1 MEQST
6 IRAFQSVLRNF
17 RFKQEPESFS
27 EDFAIKRYH
36 KKMEEPMAEK
46 QKQLAEDCWSQWITF
61 DGTLPINLIL
71 PNSIWYKV
79 RARIHK
85 DFRNAKTRYFAS
97 PNFRF
102 PKGSQFEPNRGH
114 TSIEAVLCQRNWTC
128 TPENFEAFASLAYRV
143 HGLRKAAKQRYKQ
156 WFERHDFD
164 LSMSEADALLYRRFS
179 KTKHSVGFS
188 VFKWKLERTVR
199 FERGA
204 RFSTVPKNNE
214 KRRPINIECFANVL
228 TQSEI
233 GEGLRSLLLNEYMI
247 NLDSLADI
255 HRLKIQDVDR
265 WATIDLQNASDS
277 VSKALVRFLFPE
289 WFVVELESRAAPFVL
304 GPDSLYYE
312 TKKISAMGN
321 GFTFELMTYILVCLC
336 VEYDPLGTSFGDD
349 ITVDPKVAPDLIK
362 ALESV
367 GFVVNQQKSF
377 ISGDFRESCGANYH
391 RLEGYIESFD
401 FLWPETIADCVNLL
415 NKAYFLGR
423 KYRSFKDLYN
433 ALLRTL
439 PAALHGGPFNG
450 VEEGILLKFP
460 SKGEFQIPT
469 KRTIPNYFITPMK
482 QVRISARRPTP
493 ALEAKL
499 QALGYSDFFLVP
511 GWEFKGSL
519 RTPTMSHLPSSKWA
533 KYLFYLNA
541 GRKAKDVI
549 RDSGEWSVVWLVTD
563 GRRTMRAS
571 ALNLS
576 N

>member
-1 MEQST
+1 METST
-6 IRAFQSVLRNF
+6 IRAFQSVLRTF
-17 RFKQEPESFS
+17 SFQKEPETFS

-36 KKMEEPMAEK
+36 KKMQEPDMVK
-46 QKQLAEDCWSQWITF
+46 QKQLAESCWTQWLSF
-61 DGTLPINLIL
+61 DRTLPTNLIL

-79 RARIHK
+79 RARIHQ
-85 DFRNAKTRYFAS
+85 DFRDAKTRYFACS
-97 PNFRF
+97 DFRF
-102 PKGSQFEPNRGH
+102 PKGSQFEPNRGR
-114 TSIEAVLCQRNWTC
+114 TSVEAMLCQRRWTC
-128 TPENFEAFASLAYRV
+128 TPENFEAFASLVYRV

-164 LSMSEADALLYRRFS
+164 ISMSKADALLYRKFS
-179 KTKHSVGFS
+179 KSEHGVGFS
-188 VFKWKLERTVR
+188 VFKWKLERTVS
-199 FERGA
+199 FERGS

-228 TQSEI
+228 TQSQI
-233 GEGLRSLLLNEYMI
+233 GEGLRSLLRKEYMI
-247 NLDSLADI
+247 DLDTLAHI
-255 HRLKIQDVDR
+255 HGLKIQDVDR

-289 WFVVELESRAAPFVL
+289 WFVCELENRASPYVL
-304 GPDSLYYE
+304 GPDGIYYD
-312 TKKISAMGN
+312 THKISAMGN

-336 VEYDPLGTSFGDD
+336 VEYDPLGSSFGDD
-349 ITVDPKVAPDLIK
+349 IVIHPKAAPDVIK

-367 GFVVNQQKSF
+367 GFVINTDKSF

-391 RLEGYIESFD
+391 RHEGYIESFD

-423 KYRSFKDLYN
+423 KYDSFLDLYK

-482 QVRISARRPTP
+482 QVRISARRLTP
-493 ALEAKL
+493 KLEDKL
-499 QALGYSDFFLVP
+499 QSLGYSNFSLVP
-511 GWEFKGSL
+511 GWEYKPKL
-519 RTPTMSHLPSSKWA
+519 RSSTMSHLPSSKWA
-533 KYLFYLNA
+533 KYLFYINA
-541 GRKAKDVI
+541 GRRAKDVI

-563 GRRTMRAS
+563 GKRTMRAS
-571 ALNLS
+571 AL
-576 N
+576 